1 MMKKKAHIIRACA
14 LITIVAFS
22 FLAPA
27 RAAIN
32 IDGIGIDWPTGA
44 FQIPDGENDI
54 GAPYN
59 SGYEITRIWV
69 YYEVDKLYFRMD
81 VKGLPGDADGDGDR
95 DTAFPT
101 DQPGVGINEIYRFR
115 IDKNNDGI
123 FDITIEYSNNSLHV
137 VGVDSA
143 KVSFAYD
150 GVIEAGL
157 KDVASLGINPYSFRL
172 YAYAGTSLDGLP
184 EDTVPTTDINLSP
197 VLHIQKS
204 VDKQEASPGDTL
216 TYTISYSNTGFSD
229 AKNVI
234 ITDTIPTNTSYV
246 SGGTVSGTN
255 VTWNLGTLAMGET
268 GSVTLKVRV
277 NSPLDNGT
285 IIRNIAAIIS
295 DQTVSQ
301 TSQAD
306 TTIHSAPILAIGKTD
321 SPDPVPVNS
330 SLTYTITYSN
340 TGDMNATNAIIVE
353 TYPQLVTFV
362 SSVPPPTEGNNIW
375 RMSALDVG
383 KSGSIVITVSV
394 GALTEGTVL
403 TNKATITSDQ
413 TQNTETEIETTV
425 SSVILN
431 LVKTDT
437 PDPVNAGQNLTYTL
451 SYSNTGTLNATNVI
465 ITESYDTNT
474 TFVSSVPAPDTGT
487 SNKFT
492 IGSLV
497 AGVSGSITIVVR
509 VSPSVS
515 NGTTITNIA
524 TIDSAQTEPLST
536 TVTTLVTSQPILS
549 IVKDVDK
556 LAARPNET
564 LTYTITVKN
573 NGTANATGVTLT
585 DAIPSRATLVS
596 GSITGGGTGIATI
609 TWNLGTLTPSQ
620 TKAVGFEV
628 KVESDFT
635 GIITNVASVDS
646 DQTEE
651 QSDDAYTVVSKDM
664 VIAILLSPPSQT
676 KEILKCEKAVFPITV
691 RNKGDTIDT
700 ITLTFTQ
707 PPSGWSVS
715 LDRTEV
721 TLDPGTSTIVYLS
734 TSACMEA
741 GRITTDVKGTS
752 GNDPHITSSVS
763 TLTLIKNGATPNT
776 NQGSSGNA
784 FTSSARQ
791 NLIIVNVKSGTIYF
805 LKNSMV
811 ASTIE
816 MTGTTLA
823 LQVDVTNRGLRT
835 AHDVTLSFKGFTDFT
850 VQPAKQDIAGGK
862 IVTYTVTLNFL
873 EFPQSLVIFADGRE
887 DDSGTYKMKMSPPP
901 PAPEPAVIK
910 PTLAPV
916 MPTTPSPQSSPMP
929 AEQPATPTPTFAPTM
944 TPTPQE
950 IPAPAVQPSIF
961 ERLGKKAKDS
971 IGTGLKWVK
980 EIAPYA
986 GAVLAMVSLLVLLYA
1001 FRRKIRD
1008 ILSSIIMML
1017 KRVRMPRIIPQ
1028 RRPKPTPQKPTRHA
1042 HGIPGRKHKFV
1053 LETEGF

>member
-1 MMKKKAHIIRACA
+1 MMKKKAHMIRACA

-27 RAAIN
+27 RAALT
-32 IDGIGIDWPTGA
+32 IDGIGTDWPTGA
-44 FQIPDGENDI
+44 FQISDGENDI
-54 GAPYN
+54 GAPYD
-59 SGYEITRIWV
+59 SGYEMTRIWV
-69 YYEVDKLYFRMD
+69 YYEADKLYFRMD

-123 FDITIEYSNNSLHV
+123 FEITIEYSNNGLHV
-137 VGVDSA
+137 AGVDSA

-150 GVIEAGL
+150 RVIEAGL

-197 VLHIQKS
+197 VLRIQKS
-204 VDKQEASPGDTL
+204 VDKQEASPGDIL

-229 AKNVI
+229 AQNAV
-234 ITDTIPTNTSYV
+234 ITDTIPANTSYV
-246 SGGTVSGTN
+246 SGGTLSGTK

-268 GSVTLKVRV
+268 GSVTLRVKV

-285 IIRNIAAIIS
+285 IIRNIAAITS

-306 TTIHSAPILAIGKTD
+306 TTIRSAPILTIGKTD

-340 TGDMNATNAIIVE
+340 TGDMNATNVIIVE
-353 TYPQLVTFV
+353 TYPQSVTFV

-394 GALTEGTVL
+394 GALPEGTVL
-403 TNKATITSDQ
+403 KNKATITSDQ
-413 TQNTETEIETTV
+413 NQNTETETETTV

-451 SYSNTGTLNATNVI
+451 LYSNTGTLNATSVI
-465 ITESYDTNT
+465 ITESYDANT
-474 TFVSSVPAPDTGT
+474 TFISSVPASDIGT
-487 SNKFT
+487 NNKFT
-492 IGSLV
+492 IGSL
-497 AGVSGSITIVVR
+497 ASGASGSVTIMVR
-509 VSPSVS
+509 VSPSVP
-515 NGTTITNIA
+515 NGTTVTNTA
-524 TIDSAQTEPLST
+524 TIDSAQTEPLSAT
-536 TVTTLVTSQPILS
+536 ATTLVTSQPILS
-549 IVKDVDK
+549 ITKDVDK
-556 LAARPNET
+556 LTAHPNET
-564 LTYTITVKN
+564 LIYTITVRN

-585 DAIPSRATLVS
+585 DAIPSGATLVP
-596 GSITGGGTGIATI
+596 GSITEGGTGTATI
-609 TWNLGTLTPSQ
+609 TWNLGTLTPGQ
-620 TKAVGFEV
+620 TKVVGFKV
-628 KVESDFT
+628 KVGSDFT
-635 GIITNVASVDS
+635 GIITNIASVDS

-651 QSDDAYTVVSKDM
+651 QSDDANTMVSKTM
-664 VIAILLSPPSQT
+664 VVDILLSPPSQT
-676 KEILKCEKAVFPITV
+676 KEILKCGKAVFPITV
-691 RNKGDTIDT
+691 RNKGDTTDK

-721 TLDPGTSTIVYLS
+721 TLDPGASTIVYLS
-734 TSACMEA
+734 TSACMET

-752 GNDPHITSSVS
+752 GNDPHVTSSVS
-763 TLTLIKNGATPNT
+763 TLTIIRNGATPNAD
-776 NQGSSGNA
+776 QGNSGNMS
-784 FTSSARQ
+784 TSNTRQ
-791 NLIIVNVKSGTIYF
+791 NLIIVNVKSGTTYF
-805 LKNSMV
+805 LKNSMT

-835 AHDVTLSFKGFTDFT
+835 AHDVTLSFKGFTNFT
-850 VQPAKQDIAGGK
+850 VQPAKQDVAGGK
-862 IVTYTVTLNFL
+862 IVTYSVTLNFS
-873 EFPQSLVIFADGRE
+873 EFPQNLVIFADGRE
-887 DDSGTYKMKMSPPP
+887 DDSGTYKMKVSPPP
-901 PAPEPAVIK
+901 TAPEPAVVK
-910 PTLAPV
+910 PTPAPV
-916 MPTTPSPQSSPMP
+916 MPTTPSPQKSLAP
-929 AEQPATPTPTFAPTM
+929 AEQPATPTPTFAPIT
-944 TPTPQE
+944 TQAPQE
-950 IPAPAVQPSIF
+950 IPAPAVQPSIL
-961 ERLGKKAKDS
+961 ERLGKKVKDS
-971 IGTGLKWVK
+971 IGTGLKRGK

-986 GAVLAMVSLLVLLYA
+986 GAAAAVVFILTLLYA
-1001 FRRKIRD
+1001 FRRRIRD
-1008 ILSSIIMML
+1008 IGSSMVVML
-1017 KRVRMPRIIPQ
+1017 RRIRMPRIIPQ
-1028 RRPKPTPQKPTRHA
+1028 RRPKPTPQKPARHA